1 MLRELRDA
9 LAHADGPMR
18 LDDLARRVGTDTATV
33 AAALAHPATRS
44 LIGLAP
50 VAATACET
58 GCASSGSACRRCPAA
73 GVRPLTGRGSAVDG
87 QRSSV
92 RG

>member
-1 MLRELRDA
+1 VLRELRDA
-9 LAHADGPMR
+9 LAHVEGPVR
-18 LDDLARRVGTDTATV
+18 LDDLARRVGTDAATV

-50 VAATACET
+50 LTADACDT
-58 GCASSGSACRRCPAA
+58 GCASEGSACRRCPAA
-73 GVRPLTGRGSAVDG
+73 GVQPP
-87 QRSSV
+87 RSRV